1 MYINYANAVNKL
13 HDTLD
18 QCETLYDV
26 LYKYTGDKNTVDI
39 ISELKCNDTLW
50 YMADQQDINESAMED
65 WINDHWDSFVSCKIF
80 QDRGPTGWPVV
91 EISCLDMLFYLDW
104 VV

>member
-1 MYINYANAVNKL
+1 MN
-13 HDTLD
+13 
-18 QCETLYDV
+18 Q
-26 LYKYTGDKNTVDI
+26 
-39 ISELKCNDTLW
+39 S
-50 YMADQQDINESAMED
+50 MED
-65 WINDHWDSFVSCKIF
+65 WINEHWDSFVSCKVF